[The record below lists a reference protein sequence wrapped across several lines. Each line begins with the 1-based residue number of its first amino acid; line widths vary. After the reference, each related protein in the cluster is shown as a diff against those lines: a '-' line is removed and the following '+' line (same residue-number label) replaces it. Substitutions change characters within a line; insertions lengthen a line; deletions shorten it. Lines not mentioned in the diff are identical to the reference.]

1 MPAKIVMYSTR
12 FCPFCI
18 QARRLLTAKNADFSD
33 IDVGGD
39 QTLWGEMS
47 RLSNGGDTVP
57 QIFINDQPIGGY
69 SDMVELDHDGK
80 LDDMLATS
88 P

>member
-1 MPAKIVMYSTR
+1 MSANVVMYTTR
-12 FCPFCI
+12 FCPFCM
-18 QARRLLTAKNADFSD
+18 QARRMLKSKDIEFND
-33 IDVGGD
+33 IDVGND
-39 QTLWGEMS
+39 QAMWAEMS
-47 RLSNGGDTVP
+47 KLSNGGDTVP

-69 SDMVELDHDGK
+69 SDMAELDRDGK